1 MSLFVTFEGGEGS
14 GKTTQ
19 VDMLA
24 ARLDDAGVV
33 HTAVR
38 EPGST
43 HLGWDV
49 RQWLKRGGL
58 TDEAEL
64 FLFAAARA
72 ELVANVIRPILS
84 KRDGVVIADRYTD
97 STYAYQGHG
106 RGMPIELIDRVDK
119 AATQGL
125 RPDLTFLMDCE
136 PETGLERVGAIQR
149 IGAIQLNL
157 LDRWS
162 TPSQARR
169 HEGAQFEQEDLTFHR
184 NVREGYRALASEDPK
199 RWMVIDAT
207 RPADEIGETVWKRVL
222 PLLPGNRTEPRKPP
236 APESSLC

>member
-1 MSLFVTFEGGEGS
+1 MSLFVTFEGGEGC

-19 VDMLA
+19 VDMLVK
-24 ARLDDAGVV
+24 RLTEAGVN

-43 HLGWDV
+43 EFGWHV
-49 RQWLKRGGL
+49 REWLKRGGL

-72 ELVANVIRPILS
+72 ELVAKVIRPVLS
-84 KRDGVVIADRYTD
+84 KSHGIVIADRYTD

-106 RGMPIELIDRVDK
+106 RGLPVNLIDRVDR

-125 RPDLTFLMDCE
+125 RPDLTFLLDCD
-136 PETGLERVGAIQR
+136 PETGLERVGAIQ
-149 IGAIQLNL
+149 LNL
-157 LDRWS
+157 PLDRWS
-162 TPSQARR
+162 TPSQVRR
-169 HEGAQFEQEDLTFHR
+169 EDEGAQFEQEDLTFHR
-184 NVREGYRALASEDPK
+184 KVRDGYCGLAEADPT

-207 RPADEIGETVWKRVL
+207 RPVEEIGEMVWERVR
-222 PLLPGNRTEPRKPP
+222 PLLPGTG
-236 APESSLC
+236 